1 MKKTINYGNH
11 YISQDDILS
20 VVRAL
25 KENKITQGNNVEKF
39 ENKLKFFFK
48 SKYALAVSSGTAAL
62 HLSMM
67 SLGLT

>member
-48 SKYALAVSSGTAAL
+48 SK
-62 HLSMM
+62 
-67 SLGLT
+67 